1 MECKRELN
9 KAACSC
15 PHDDCDRNGRCCEC
29 VAYHKAK
36 GQLPVCLR
44 SLFEDQETQQIK
56 K

>member
-1 MECKRELN
+1 MECKREKN
-9 KAACSC
+9 QATCACPS
-15 PHDDCDRNGRCCEC
+15 DDCPRHGVCCEC
-29 VAYHKAK
+29 VAFHKAK